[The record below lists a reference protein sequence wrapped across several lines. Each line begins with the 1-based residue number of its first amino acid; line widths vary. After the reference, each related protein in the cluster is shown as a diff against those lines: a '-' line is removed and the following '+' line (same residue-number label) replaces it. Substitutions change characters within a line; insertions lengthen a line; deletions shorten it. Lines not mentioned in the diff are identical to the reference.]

1 MSTGR
6 QDSQSVGSEFGA
18 HTGSGEVLL
27 RRRPPLQRAQRPRPV
42 NPWSE
47 SACGQP
53 GVPLPLIAGGSGMQI
68 NSVVGNHGPA
78 SSRGTGNRDRRI
90 RALQTRAE
98 PSSQSE
104 AADAKGQPEPG
115 LIDALPVGRFLYSS
129 MTGPGFFRTMSRSLS
144 PFINRALSGVAHSNY
159 ITNS

>member
-6 QDSQSVGSEFGA
+6 QDLQSVGPEIGA
-18 HTGSGEVLL
+18 HTGTGKIPSKSTTTATS
-27 RRRPPLQRAQRPRPV
+27 PA
-42 NPWSE
+42 
-47 SACGQP
+47 AAAGQP
-53 GVPLPLIAGGSGMQI
+53 MVRIGVWAAGGPPRLLAGGSGLQI
-68 NSVVGNHGPA
+68 YSVVGNHVPA
-78 SSRGTGNRDRRI
+78 TSRGTGNRDWRI